1 MLNAAVS
8 QYCFV
13 TLIIFFVVGVH
24 YILEYAV
31 LMDVLCS
38 IKANNNTKQFC
49 IIDFDPDPYKI
60 TEFEDVLH
68 PACVL
73 CTHCSVNINGLKT
86 VLEFSPMLMFVVTGA
101 FWPQTH
107 AVWEDIHSAQII
119 NFVIRPCYFITPRLQ
134 PLHCVEVDGVQCLL
148 EKCLLH
154 GSLIGFYCLNQCFPT
169 FLPYLSS
176 ASSVRLKYTNIERQC
191 VILIN

>member
-1 MLNAAVS
+1 M
-8 QYCFV
+8 
-13 TLIIFFVVGVH
+13 H
-24 YILEYAV
+24 
-31 LMDVLCS
+31 VLCS
-38 IKANNNTKQFC
+38 IKVCNNTKQFC
-49 IIDFDPDPYKI
+49 IIDFDLNPYKI
-60 TEFEDVLH
+60 TLNFKMFFISRVFSAD
-68 PACVL
+68 
-73 CTHCSVNINGLKT
+73 TRSSVNINGLKT
-86 VLEFSPMLMFVVTGA
+86 FLEFSPMLMFVVTGA

-169 FLPYLSS
+169 FLSYLSS
-176 ASSVRLKYTNIERQC
+176 ASSVRLKYAIIESKPTMRFY
-191 VILIN
+191 